1 MSAYGPR
8 NFGLDLVR
16 ALAILMV
23 LLAHGRA
30 LLPVHWERKW
40 FAIGGF
46 FGVELFFVL
55 SGLLVGGILL
65 RLYARQAQSGTG
77 TWPLMRG
84 FWIRRWF
91 RTLPN
96 YFLFLTLNITLF
108 QWLFGPQEYDW
119 RYFLLL
125 QNLAWP
131 SPPMMPEAWSLAVE
145 EWFYLSLPLFFAA
158 FLLLPVARPRA
169 LLIAALAYIG
179 LFTLLRFGWALE
191 PGPSWGAEVRRVV
204 ALRLDAIGY
213 GVLIAYLLHF
223 HPEWTRRRSGVL
235 GLAGLAATVLALA
248 LYIDG
253 VILGP
258 VGWQHRT
265 LLFSIAGAGLALL
278 LPWFAELRCRSRA
291 ITSAILFVST
301 TSYAMYLIHLSFA
314 IPLARD
320 YIAPH
325 FTGWIW
331 PYVCYL
337 ALTVIASALVYR
349 YFEHPITNLREHFR
363 SKGLSEGASFAYT
376 RPDNNNRIDAE
387 EKI

>member
-1 MSAYGPR
+1 MGARAAR

-30 LLPVHWERKW
+30 LLPVHWERQW

-65 RLYARQAQSGTG
+65 RLYAEQPARGTR
-77 TWPLMRG
+77 TWPLIRG

-96 YFLFLTLNITLF
+96 YFLFLLLNISLF
-108 QWLFGPQEYDW
+108 QWLFGPHAYDW

-145 EWFYLSLPLFFAA
+145 EWFYLSLPLIFAG
-158 FLLLPVARPRA
+158 FLLLPLPRPRA
-169 LLIAALAYIG
+169 LLLAALVYIA
-179 LFTLLRFGWALE
+179 LFTLFRFGWVLE
-191 PGPSWGAEVRRVV
+191 PGPRWGPDVRRVT
-204 ALRLDAIGY
+204 AFRLDAIGY

-223 HPEWTRRRSGVL
+223 YPDRVARWRAAMAW
-235 GLAGLAATVLALA
+235 AGLAVTAAALY

-258 VGWQHRT
+258 TEAIHRT
-265 LLFSIAGAGLALL
+265 WLFSITGAGLALL
-278 LPWFAELRCRSRA
+278 LPWFAGLRCPWPRV
-291 ITSAILFVST
+291 SAAVLFVST
-301 TSYAMYLIHLSFA
+301 TSYAMYLTHLAFA

-320 YIAPH
+320 YVAPH
-325 FTGWIW
+325 FAGWIG
-331 PYVCYL
+331 PYAVYL
-337 ALTVIASALVYR
+337 AATLIVSALVYR
-349 YFEHPITNLREHFR
+349 YFEHPVTELRERFA
-363 SKGLSEGASFAYT
+363 SKRLC
-376 RPDNNNRIDAE
+376 
-387 EKI
+387 